1 MEPIVG
7 KCGEAVDIH
16 LARVADLM
24 RLLRLRLRLD
34 LLLRLRLLQ
43 LRLRLLLLLLLLLL
57 LMAARSSFSSTI
69 CARHDDACLVGG
81 GRGGLSQLGVVVGG
95 GRLDWLDRL
104 EDATASHHALGAR

>member
-1 MEPIVG
+1 MEPLVG

-34 LLLRLRLLQ
+34 LLLRLRLLK
-43 LRLRLLLLLLLLLL
+43 LRLRLLLLLLL

-95 GRLDWLDRL
+95 GRLDRLDRL
-104 EDATASHHALGAR
+104 EDATASHRALGAR